1 MIPTASAMFVLGTET
16 ADQVHTV
23 DALVVLFSRSPT
35 DT

>member
-23 DALVVLFSRSPT
+23 DALVVLSSRSPT